1 MKKSKIRMFIAGLVV
16 VIIGSG
22 MYFVPNISKAGG
34 EEEKGTV
41 EDDVKRGNLERVSSN
56 SGTTAIGVDYEYLDI
71 SISPDIFLE
80 VEEVYQKT
88 GAQVATQSA
97 ILKVTKNSYD
107 TTKANLEKTL
117 RQAKTALQE
126 AKITYKMDLLT
137 LKSQYTSSISTG
149 EIAADSYENTIE
161 NLEWQ
166 VKQAKEEYEEAQ
178 NIISQYP
185 KIITDNEKEKSKKEK
200 VIDKLNTQLKK
211 VINKEDTASKEY
223 EKAKTVYENAV
234 KKKEEME
241 MINNYIMSYQNM
253 EQTVP
258 KEDSTNIQNFDKDNE
273 EATLSSPSSDLQ
285 ALIEKVNRDRKEQ
298 ETSYEAAQKDY
309 TKKKAALEKR
319 QQAVEEKEAAIETKE
334 KEVEILEK
342 NIKKKQE
349 ELADAKKQIN
359 SLQVSYEQAVSNR
372 EIQSVTAKKELE
384 QNLLTSQG
392 AEVSYEIELAK
403 LEETLDAAKDSYKEA
418 KDILETFKESFRDC
432 IWYAKASG
440 TLYYIGYEEGDSIT
454 NMTPIL
460 GYYNGNM
467 ISVEI
472 SVDQSERKS
481 ISVGDEV
488 TVRTDSMPRGTKGVI
503 SMISNTK
510 NSTSASKVTYGVTIS
525 IDNVQGK
532 IGNGESAVV
541 TFASDTLENLGKA
554 DK

>member
-16 VIIGSG
+16 IIIGSG

-41 EDDVKRGNLERVSSN
+41 EDDIKRGNLERGSSN

-88 GAQVATQSA
+88 DAEVATQSA

-126 AKITYKMDLLT
+126 AKITYKTDLLT

-166 VKQAKEEYEEAQ
+166 VKQAKEEYEEAK

-185 KIITDNEKEKSKKEK
+185 KIITDNEEEKSKKEK
-200 VIDKLNTQLKK
+200 IIAKLKTQLKK
-211 VINKEDTASKEY
+211 VIKKEDTASKEY

-253 EQTVP
+253 EQTVS
-258 KEDSTNIQNFDKDNE
+258 KENSTNIQNFDKYNE

-298 ETSYEAAQKDY
+298 ETSYQVAQKDY
-309 TKKKAALEKR
+309 TKKKAALEKC
-319 QQAVEEKEAAIETKE
+319 QQAVEEKETAIETKE
-334 KEVEILEK
+334 KKVETLEK

-349 ELADAKKQIN
+349 ELADAKKQVN
-359 SLQVSYEQAVSNR
+359 SLQVSYEQAISNR
-372 EIQSVTAKKELE
+372 ENQSVTAKKKLE

-392 AEVSYEIELAK
+392 AKISYEIELAK
-403 LEETLDAAKDSYKEA
+403 LEETLDAAKDRYKEA
-418 KDILETFKESFRDC
+418 KDILETFKESFKDY
-432 IWYAKASG
+432 IWYTKASG

-454 NMTPIL
+454 NMIPIL

-467 ISVEI
+467 ISVEV
-472 SVDQSERKS
+472 SVDQSERAS

>member
-16 VIIGSG
+16 IIIGSG

-41 EDDVKRGNLERVSSN
+41 EDDIKRGNLERISSN

-71 SISPDIFLE
+71 SIGPDIFLE

-88 GAQVATQSA
+88 GAEVVTQSA

-117 RQAKTALQE
+117 RQAKIALQE
-126 AKITYKMDLLT
+126 AKITYKTDLFT
-137 LKSQYTSSISTG
+137 LKSQYTSSISIG

-166 VKQAKEEYEEAQ
+166 VKQAKEEYEEAK

-185 KIITDNEKEKSKKEK
+185 KIITDNEEEKSKKEK
-200 VIDKLNTQLKK
+200 IIAKLKTQLKK
-211 VINKEDTASKEY
+211 VIKKEDTASKEY

-253 EQTVP
+253 EQTVS
-258 KEDSTNIQNFDKDNE
+258 KENSTNIQNFDKDNE
-273 EATLSSPSSDLQ
+273 EATLQSPSSDLQ
-285 ALIEKVNRDRKEQ
+285 ALIEKVNRDKKEQ
-298 ETSYEAAQKDY
+298 ETSYQAAKKDY
-309 TKKKAALEKR
+309 TKKKAALEKC
-319 QQAVEEKEAAIETKE
+319 QQAVEEKETAIETKE
-334 KEVEILEK
+334 KKVETLEK

-349 ELADAKKQIN
+349 ELADAKKQVN
-359 SLQVSYEQAVSNR
+359 SLQVSYEQAISNR
-372 EIQSVTAKKELE
+372 ENQSVTAKKELE

-403 LEETLDAAKDSYKEA
+403 LEETLNAAKDSYKEA
-418 KDILETFKESFRDC
+418 KDILETFKESFKDYK
-432 IWYAKASG
+432 WYTKASG

-467 ISVEI
+467 ISIEI
-472 SVDQSERKS
+472 SVDQSERAS

-488 TVRTDSMPRGTKGVI
+488 TVITDSMPRGTKGVI

-510 NSTSASKVTYGVTIS
+510 NSASASKVTYGVTIS

-541 TFASDTLENLGKA
+541 TFVSDTLENLGKP